1 MAAAGAGLLMARW
14 GAAIAVLALAL
25 AMAGCGGA
33 TSPDLSRVAQAAQA
47 TEGAGTAQFELTFDA
62 KGLSQALSQTGSD
75 VSFTAS
81 GAVDY
86 DAQQTR
92 MTIDLGSL
100 SALLGAPAGG
110 QKGLTLDAVLDGKVF
125 YMRFPL
131 LAGVVSA
138 DKPWLRMD
146 LEELAK
152 QQGADAAQLDQLSH
166 VDPTQA
172 LAYLQGAGEFTE
184 VGQETVRGVE
194 TTHYE
199 GTIDLREAVD
209 KAPSDQ
215 REQLER
221 VLEDSGVT
229 ELPAEAWIDADGY
242 LRKMT
247 IDFAELGG
255 MPGASFSIAMEL
267 FGFGEDVDIDVPS
280 DDEVTDLSELS
291 AKGVDQG

>member
-1 MAAAGAGLLMARW
+1 MARF
-14 GAAIAVLALAL
+14 GAAIAVLALSL
-25 AMAGCGGA
+25 AVAGCGGA
-33 TSPDLSRVAQAAQA
+33 TSPDLSRVAQAAQN

-75 VSFTAS
+75 LSFTAS

-86 DAQQTR
+86 DTQQTR
-92 MTIDLGSL
+92 MTIDPGSL
-100 SALLGAPAGG
+100 SAFLGAQAGVP
-110 QKGLTLDAVLDGKVF
+110 KGLTLDAVLDGKVF

-131 LAGVVSA
+131 LAG
-138 DKPWLRMD
+138 DKPWLKVD

-152 QQGADAAQLDQLSH
+152 RQGADTAQLDPLSH

-184 VGQETVRGVE
+184 VGEEPVRGVE

-221 VLEDSGVT
+221 FLEDSGVS
-229 ELPAEAWIDADGY
+229 ELPAEAWIDADGF
-242 LRKMT
+242 LRRMT

-280 DDEVTDLSELS
+280 DDEVTDLSKLA
-291 AKGVDQG
+291 AKGGGQG

>member
-1 MAAAGAGLLMARW
+1 MARW
-14 GAAIAVLALAL
+14 GAALAVLALAL
-25 AMAGCGGA
+25 AVAGCGGA
-33 TSPDLSRVAQAAQA
+33 ASPDLSRVAQAAQA

-75 VSFTAS
+75 MSFTAS

-86 DAQQTR
+86 DAQKTR
-92 MTIDLGSL
+92 MEIDLGSL

-110 QKGLTLDAVLDGKVF
+110 QTGLTLDAVLDGKVF

-138 DKPWLRMD
+138 DKPWLKMD

-172 LAYLQGAGEFTE
+172 LAYLEGAGEFTE

-194 TTHYE
+194 TTHYK
-199 GTIDLREAVD
+199 GTIDLRDAVD

-215 REQLER
+215 RDQLER
-221 VLEDSGVT
+221 FLEDSGVT

-267 FGFGEDVDIDVPS
+267 FGFGEAVDIHVPS
-280 DDEVTDLSELS
+280 DDEATDLSDLSPKELN
-291 AKGVDQG
+291 QG